1 MPEETNLK
9 DLQAEVQKKAQG
21 LTTSNTI
28 TDDPAEAGKLELTA
42 GEFYEDAKL
51 DQGTQTSQDA
61 SNTVIQFTV
70 KHEQNIDCGGDHIK
84 LSDCKLNQSPYNAM
98 NLDEFN
104 KAEQLDEFTKA
115 EELD

>member
-1 MPEETNLK
+1 M
-9 DLQAEVQKKAQG
+9 
-21 LTTSNTI
+21 
-28 TDDPAEAGKLELTA
+28 
-42 GEFYEDAKL
+42 
-51 DQGTQTSQDA
+51 
-61 SNTVIQFTV
+61 IQFTV

-115 EELD
+115 EELDEFIKAKEPDKHTRTNPLRQTH